1 MRPVVEIEQLS
12 MEYVTG
18 FWRNKRV
25 RSLVDLSL
33 EVYAGEVFGFLG
45 HNGAGKTTTLK
56 ILMRIVYPTGG
67 TARIL
72 GCPLDDMSMRR
83 RIGYLPESPYFY
95 DYLTG
100 WELLDYFG
108 RLCGLDAA
116 QRARR
121 IPEMLALVG
130 MQHAAHR
137 PLRKY
142 SKGMLQRIGIAQAI
156 LHDPEVVFLDEPMTG
171 LDPIGRREVRD
182 IMANLRD
189 QGKTVFFSTHILSD
203 VEALCDR
210 VAILKQGR
218 RVAYGTLAEI
228 QAGRS
233 ATLEIVATETT
244 PEAVAALERFAAR
257 LRRTAAGLHCELQ
270 SAEQVGEAVAELHR
284 HGGRLVSITPI
295 KSALEEFFVRD
306 ETTSETF

>member
-1 MRPVVEIEQLS
+1 MQPVIEIERLS

-25 RSLVDLSL
+25 RSLEDVSL
-33 EVYAGEVFGFLG
+33 EVYPGEVFGFLG

-67 TARIL
+67 RARIL
-72 GCPLDDMSMRR
+72 GCSLDDIAMRR
-83 RIGYLPESPYFY
+83 RIGYLPETPYFY

-100 WELLDYFG
+100 YELLDYFG
-108 RLCGLDAA
+108 RLCGLDATQRA
-116 QRARR
+116 QRIRD
-121 IPEMLALVG
+121 MLALVG

-182 IMANLRD
+182 IIAGLRD
-189 QGKTVFFSTHILSD
+189 RGKTVFFSTHILSD

-218 RVAYGTLAEI
+218 RVAYGTLAEL

-233 ATLEIVATETT
+233 ATLELVATETT
-244 PEAVAALERFAAR
+244 PETIQALEKHAAR
-257 LRRTAAGLHCELQ
+257 VRKTAAGVHCELK
-270 SAEQVGEAVAELHR
+270 SAEDVGEAIAELRR
-284 HGGRLVSITPI
+284 HGGRLVSVTPVR
-295 KSALEEFFVRD
+295 SALEEFFVRD
-306 ETTSETF
+306 GSAGEIA

>member
-1 MRPVVEIEQLS
+1 MPPVVEIEHLS

-18 FWRNKRV
+18 FWRNKRAK
-25 RSLVDLSL
+25 SLVDVSL
-33 EVYAGEVFGFLG
+33 EVYEGEVFGFLG

-72 GCPLDDMSMRR
+72 GRPLDDLTMRR
-83 RIGYLPESPYFY
+83 RIGYLPETPYFY

-100 WELLDYFG
+100 RELLDYFG
-108 RLCGLDAA
+108 RLCGLDADQRA
-116 QRARR
+116 QRIRD
-121 IPEMLALVG
+121 MLALVSL
-130 MQHAAHR
+130 QHAADR

-142 SKGMLQRIGIAQAI
+142 SKGMLQRIGIAQAL
-156 LHDPEVVFLDEPMTG
+156 LHDPDVVFLDEPMTG

-182 IMANLRD
+182 IIAGLRD
-189 QGKTVFFSTHILSD
+189 RGKTVFFSTHILSD

-210 VAILKQGR
+210 IAILKQGR

-233 ATLEIVATETT
+233 VTLEIVATETT
-244 PEAVAALERFAAR
+244 PETVQALEPYAAR
-257 LRRTAAGLHCELQ
+257 LRQTAAGLHCELK
-270 SAEQVGEAVAELHR
+270 SASQVSDAVAALHH

-295 KSALEEFFVRD
+295 KSALEEFFIRD
-306 ETTSETF
+306 EAVNEVA

>member
-1 MRPVVEIEQLS
+1 MRPVVEIERLS

-25 RSLVDLSL
+25 KSLEDVSL
-33 EVYAGEVFGFLG
+33 EVYEGEVFGFLG

-72 GCPLDDMSMRR
+72 GRPLDDVAMRR
-83 RIGYLPESPYFY
+83 RIGYLPETPYFY

-100 WELLDYFG
+100 RELLDYFG
-108 RLCGLDAA
+108 RLCGMDADR
-116 QRARR
+116 RARR
-121 IPEMLALVG
+121 IEEMLELVG
-130 MQHAAHR
+130 MRHAANR

-182 IMANLRD
+182 IIAGLRD
-189 QGKTVFFSTHILSD
+189 RGKTVFLSTHILSD

-218 RVAYGTLAEI
+218 RVAYGTLAEL

-244 PEAVAALERFAAR
+244 PETVQALQRYAAR
-257 LRRTAAGLHCELQ
+257 LRQTAAGLHCELK
-270 SAEQVGEAVAELHR
+270 SADEVGDALAELRR
-284 HGGRLVSITPI
+284 HGGRLVSITPV
-295 KSALEEFFVRD
+295 KSALEEFFIRNADASDIV
-306 ETTSETF
+306 

>member
-1 MRPVVEIEQLS
+1 

-25 RSLVDLSL
+25 KSLENVSL
-33 EVYAGEVFGFLG
+33 EVYEGEVFGFLG

-72 GCPLDDMSMRR
+72 GRPLDDVAMRR
-83 RIGYLPESPYFY
+83 RIGYLPETPYFY

-100 WELLDYFG
+100 RELLDYFG
-108 RLCGLDAA
+108 RLCGMDAA
-116 QRARR
+116 LRARR
-121 IPEMLALVG
+121 IDEMLDLVG
-130 MQHAAHR
+130 MRHAAQR

-142 SKGMLQRIGIAQAI
+142 SKGMLQRIGVAQAI
-156 LHDPEVVFLDEPMTG
+156 LHDPAIVFLDEPMTG

-182 IMANLRD
+182 IIAGLRD
-189 QGKTVFFSTHILSD
+189 RGKTVFFSTHILSD

-218 RVAYGTLAEI
+218 RVAYGTLAEL

-244 PEAVAALERFAAR
+244 PETVQALERYAAR
-257 LRRTAAGLHCELQ
+257 LRKTAAGLHCELK
-270 SAEQVGEAVAELHR
+270 SAEHVGDAVAELR
-284 HGGRLVSITPI
+284 RYGGRLVSITPV

-306 ETTSETF
+306 DNAGEIF

>member
-1 MRPVVEIEQLS
+1 MRPVVEIERLS

-25 RSLVDLSL
+25 KSLEDVSL
-33 EVYAGEVFGFLG
+33 EVYEGEVFGFLG

-72 GCPLDDMSMRR
+72 GRPLDDVAMRR
-83 RIGYLPESPYFY
+83 RIGYLPETPYFY

-100 WELLDYFG
+100 RELLDYFG
-108 RLCGLDAA
+108 RLCGMDAA
-116 QRARR
+116 LRARR
-121 IPEMLALVG
+121 IDEMLDLVG
-130 MQHAAHR
+130 MRHAAQR

-142 SKGMLQRIGIAQAI
+142 SKGMLQRIGVAQAI
-156 LHDPEVVFLDEPMTG
+156 LHDPEIVFLDEPMTG

-182 IMANLRD
+182 IIAGLRD
-189 QGKTVFFSTHILSD
+189 RGKTVFFSTHILSD

-218 RVAYGTLAEI
+218 RVAYGTLAEL

-244 PEAVAALERFAAR
+244 PETVQALERYAAR
-257 LRRTAAGLHCELQ
+257 LRRTAAGLHCELK
-270 SAEQVGEAVAELHR
+270 SAEHVGDAVAELRR
-284 HGGRLVSITPI
+284 HGGRLVSITPV

-306 ETTSETF
+306 DNAAEVF

>member
-1 MRPVVEIEQLS
+1 MQPVVTLERLS
-12 MEYVTG
+12 MEYITG

-25 RSLVDLSL
+25 KSLEAVSL
-33 EVYAGEVFGFLG
+33 EVYEGEVFGFLG

-72 GCPLDDMSMRR
+72 GRPLDDIAMRR
-83 RIGYLPESPYFY
+83 RIGYLPEAPYFY

-100 WELLDYFG
+100 RELLDYFG
-108 RLCGLDAA
+108 RLCGLNAEG
-116 QRARR
+116 RARR
-121 IPEMLALVG
+121 IADMLELVG
-130 MQHAAHR
+130 LRHAADR

-142 SKGMLQRIGIAQAI
+142 SKGMLQRIGIAQSI
-156 LHDPEVVFLDEPMTG
+156 LHDPEVIFLDEPMTG

-182 IMANLRD
+182 IIAGLRD
-189 QGKTVFFSTHILSD
+189 RGKTVFFSTHILSD

-218 RVAYGTLAEI
+218 RVAYGTLAEL

-244 PEAVAALERFAAR
+244 PETIQALERHASR
-257 LRRTAAGLHCELQ
+257 LRKTAAGLHCELK
-270 SAEQVGEAVAELHR
+270 SAERVGDAIAELRR
-284 HGGRLVSITPI
+284 HGGRLVSVAPV
-295 KSALEEFFVRD
+295 KSALEEFFVRED
-306 ETTSETF
+306 GAAEIV